1 MTLQKMTELNDG
13 HQLAIPRKT
22 GRQTLRANHPSST
35 PEQYYYRSLYLPYV
49 DHLVAEMDRRF
60 ASSPQLVQGRLNY
73 LAFGQKQVKLKI
85 VSCSGFFKIE

>member
-1 MTLQKMTELNDG
+1 MTELNDG
-13 HQLAIPRKT
+13 HQLAVARKT

-35 PEQYYYRSLYLPYV
+35 PEQYYYWSLYLPYV

-85 VSCSGFFKIE
+85 VSCSGFFKIELIC